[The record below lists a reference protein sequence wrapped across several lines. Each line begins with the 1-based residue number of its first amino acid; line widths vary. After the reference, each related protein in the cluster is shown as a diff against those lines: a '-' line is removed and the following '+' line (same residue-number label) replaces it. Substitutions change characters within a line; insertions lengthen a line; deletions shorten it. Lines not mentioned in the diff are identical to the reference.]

1 MHRLESEET
10 QMIKIERPE
19 DLRIFRDKPNIHPLI
34 VRYLTDYLYFFLRE
48 YRCPDMTE
56 FGAFFLLE
64 NREDSLHHTNMG
76 LSLPLKQSACF
87 AEFTE
92 VLTLRSPIQE
102 VRLLHS
108 CFVLNDSYAISVFME
123 PGILEPETEH
133 ILLEDFTFK
142 EVRFD
147 VSK

>member
-1 MHRLESEET
+1 
-10 QMIKIERPE
+10 MIKIERPE
-19 DLRIFRDKPNIHPLI
+19 DLQIFRDRPKIHPLI
-34 VRYLTDYLYFFLRE
+34 VRYLTDYLYFFLKE
-48 YRCPDMTE
+48 YQCPDTTE

-64 NREDSLHHTNMG
+64 NRQDSFHHTEMG

-92 VLTLRSPIQE
+92 VLALRSPIQE

-123 PGILEPETEH
+123 PEILEPETEH

>member
-1 MHRLESEET
+1 
-10 QMIKIERPE
+10 MIKIERPE
-19 DLRIFRDKPNIHPLI
+19 DLCIFRDKPNIHPLI
-34 VRYLTDYLYFFLRE
+34 VRYLTDYLYFFLKE
-48 YRCPDMTE
+48 YHCPDMTE

-64 NREDSLHHTNMG
+64 NREDSFHHTDMG

-92 VLTLRSPIQE
+92 FLTLRSPIQE

-108 CFVLNDSYAISVFME
+108 CFVLNDSYAISAFME
-123 PGILEPETEH
+123 PGILEPETEQ
-133 ILLEDFTFK
+133 ILLEDSTSK

>member
-1 MHRLESEET
+1 
-10 QMIKIERPE
+10 MIKIERPE
-19 DLRIFRDKPNIHPLI
+19 DLCIFRDNPKIHPLI

-48 YRCPDMTE
+48 YHCSDMTE

-64 NREDSLHHTNMG
+64 NRQDSLHHSEMG
-76 LSLPLKQSACF
+76 LSRPLKQSASF

-92 VLTLRSPIQE
+92 ELILRNSTQGI
-102 VRLLHS
+102 RLLHS

-123 PGILEPETEH
+123 PGILEPETEQ
-133 ILLEDFTFK
+133 ILLEDSTSK

>member
-1 MHRLESEET
+1 
-10 QMIKIERPE
+10 MIKIERPE
-19 DLRIFRDKPNIHPLI
+19 DLCIFRDKPKIHPLI

-48 YRCPDMTE
+48 YHCSDMTE

-64 NREDSLHHTNMG
+64 NRRDSFHHTDMG
-76 LSLPLKQSACF
+76 LSLPLKQSACL

-108 CFVLNDSYAISVFME
+108 CFVLNDGYAISVFME
-123 PGILEPETEH
+123 PGILEPQTEQ
-133 ILLEDFTFK
+133 ILLEDSTSK
-142 EVRFD
+142 EVRFN

>member
-1 MHRLESEET
+1 
-10 QMIKIERPE
+10 MIKIERPE
-19 DLRIFRDKPNIHPLI
+19 DLRVFRDKPNIHPLI

-48 YRCPDMTE
+48 YHCLDMTE

-64 NREDSLHHTNMG
+64 NRQDSFHHTDMG
-76 LSLPLKQSACF
+76 LSCPLKQSACF

-102 VRLLHS
+102 VCLLHS

-123 PGILEPETEH
+123 PGLLEPETEQ
-133 ILLEDFTFK
+133 ILLKDSTAK
-142 EVRFD
+142 EVTIQIEKLQQEQEK
-147 VSK
+147 SQ

>member
-1 MHRLESEET
+1 
-10 QMIKIERPE
+10 MIKIERPE
-19 DLRIFRDKPNIHPLI
+19 DLCIFRDKPKIHPLI

-48 YRCPDMTE
+48 YHCPDMTE

-64 NREDSLHHTNMG
+64 NRQDSLHHTDMG

-92 VLTLRSPIQE
+92 VLTLCSPIQE
-102 VRLLHS
+102 IRLLHS

-123 PGILEPETEH
+123 PGILEPETEQ
-133 ILLEDFTFK
+133 ILLEDSTSK